1 MFKQLSLPALF
12 LMAFTAFSPVTYAD
26 DEYTESEAQ
35 MTQNVDEAEYDVA
48 LAAFKNSK
56 AGNFFEHAYGYAIFP
71 TIGKIGFVIGGAYG
85 QGRVYEKGRYTGETE
100 MTQASIGFQFGG
112 QAYSQIIFFQDQRSY
127 DEFTSGNFEFGANA
141 SAVVITAGVAAEAST
156 KGTSA
161 TANAGNKY
169 VKAEGQYYKGMAV
182 FNIAKGGLMYE
193 AVLSGQK
200 FNFHPN

>member
-1 MFKQLSLPALF
+1 MFKHLSLSALF
-12 LMAFTAFSPVTYAD
+12 LTAFTVSSPAAYAD
-26 DEYTESEAQ
+26 EEYPRAEAQ
-35 MTQNVDEAEYDVA
+35 MTQNVDEAEYDVT

-56 AGNFFEHAYGYAIFP
+56 AGNFFENAYGYAIFP
-71 TIGKIGFVIGGAYG
+71 TIGKVGFVIGGAYG
-85 QGRVYEKGRYTGETE
+85 QGRVFEKGRYTGRTE
-100 MTQASIGFQFGG
+100 MTQATIGWQFGG

-141 SAVVITAGVAAEAST
+141 SAVVITAGVAAQAST

-161 TANAGNKY
+161 TVNAGNKY
-169 VKAEGQYYKGMAV
+169 VKAEGQYYKGTAV

-200 FNFHPN
+200 FNFYPN